1 MTLDE
6 MLALLPDNT
15 TGEISAA
22 DMRTIVTDL
31 FEKANTYAQT
41 FSYGWST
48 TGGSP
53 SSGKVVTSPLAWDLT
68 PTEIQINET
77 TSDGYTLV
85 FNLLDASDG
94 GQIWLSA
101 ATGGIMKTTIAG
113 PSVDQGSYRSI
124 PVTVDSVSGSAPAN
138 NEKVTVT
145 VLALI
150 L

>member
-22 DMRTIVTDL
+22 DMRAIVTDL

-41 FSYGWST
+41 FSYGWTT

-53 SSGKVVTSPLAWDLT
+53 STGKVRTDTITWDLT
-68 PTEIQINET
+68 PTEIEINET
-77 TSDGYTLV
+77 TADGYTLV
-85 FNLLDASDG
+85 FNLLDASSG

-101 ATGGIMKTTIAG
+101 ATGGILKTTIAG
-113 PSVDQGSYRSI
+113 PSVDNGTWRSI
-124 PVTVDSVSGSAPAN
+124 PVTIDSVEGSAPLN